1 MNNQI
6 EVLRFLIKGC
16 ERESIGV
23 FNNLLKDINL
33 TANQVEVL
41 TVLNTYGPKSVKDL
55 GDLLICEKKSPS
67 RLVQS
72 LIGKGLLIKKIS
84 KKDKRISLIALS
96 EQGKQLLPEIRK
108 QNNEFNKIIGQRIK
122 DKNQIDELIKI
133 LSSYLTGTES
143 IEKINRRFKIKS

>member
-6 EVLRFLIKGC
+6 EILRFLIKSC
-16 ERESIGV
+16 ERESMGV
-23 FNNLLKDINL
+23 FNNLLKDIHL

-72 LIGKGLLIKKIS
+72 LIKKGLLIKETDKE
-84 KKDKRISLIALS
+84 DKRISLIALS
-96 EQGKQLLPEIRK
+96 QQGKQLLPEIQK
-108 QNNEFNKIIGQRIK
+108 QNNEFNKMIGKRIK
-122 DKNQIDELIKI
+122 DKNQINELNEI
-133 LSSYLTGTES
+133 LSSYLAGTES
-143 IEKINRRFKIKS
+143 MEKIHRRFKI